1 MRAKGSM
8 SALVC
13 LAQSRCSANI
23 GSLYDFIIIVIRLD
37 CGKEQWG
44 EKSWESQYLF
54 PDFGKKNC
62 SPVGINATTQTKT
75 DVFVQPEPHM
85 FITVW
90 FKSMY

>member
-37 CGKEQWG
+37 CGKE
-44 EKSWESQYLF
+44 
-54 PDFGKKNC
+54 
-62 SPVGINATTQTKT
+62 
-75 DVFVQPEPHM
+75 
-85 FITVW
+85 
-90 FKSMY
+90 